1 MSVPNYPAVGTA
13 PSPAPTST
21 DPASFDARAD
31 AFHSFFPNW
40 LNVLFP
46 AVLLWI
52 KDRAN
57 GVLDAANA
65 AASSAQAATAS
76 AAQAATSATTA
87 ATIAGADQ
95 WVSGAVYAQ
104 GDAVW
109 SPLTLLT
116 YRKKT
121 AGSSAG
127 STDPSA
133 DTVNWAMVGGGEVS
147 LAGTQ
152 TLINKTLITPVITQ
166 NVQVISTSTTAVASR
181 TYVLTASLTLT
192 LPASP
197 SAGDWVAFSN
207 RSGTL
212 TSVIARNGSNIM
224 GLAEDMTVD
233 SLTAGFTLT
242 FADATRGWVLAP

>member
-1 MSVPNYPAVGTA
+1 MSVPNYPEVGTA

-76 AAQAATSATTA
+76 AAQAAISATTA
-87 ATIAGADQ
+87 GTIAGADR

-197 SAGDWVAFSN
+197 SAGDWVACSN

-212 TSVIARNGSNIM
+212 TSVIARNGQNIM
-224 GLAEDMTVD
+224 GLAENMTVD
-233 SLTAGFTLT
+233 SLHAGFTLT

>member
-1 MSVPNYPAVGTA
+1 MSVPNYPEVGTA

-76 AAQAATSATTA
+76 AAQAAISATTA
-87 ATIAGADQ
+87 GTIAGADR

-121 AGSSAG
+121 AGSSSG

-197 SAGDWVAFSN
+197 SAGDWVACSN

>member
-1 MSVPNYPAVGTA
+1 MSVPNYPEVGTA

-46 AVLLWI
+46 AVLQWI

-95 WVSGAVYAQ
+95 WVSGF
-104 GDAVW
+104 
-109 SPLTLLT
+109 
-116 YRKKT
+116 T
-121 AGSSAG
+121 AA
-127 STDPSA
+127 
-133 DTVNWAMVGGGEVS
+133 
-147 LAGTQ
+147 
-152 TLINKTLITPVITQ
+152 
-166 NVQVISTSTTAVASR
+166 
-181 TYVLTASLTLT
+181 
-192 LPASP
+192 
-197 SAGDWVAFSN
+197 
-207 RSGTL
+207 
-212 TSVIARNGSNIM
+212 
-224 GLAEDMTVD
+224 
-233 SLTAGFTLT
+233 
-242 FADATRGWVLAP
+242 